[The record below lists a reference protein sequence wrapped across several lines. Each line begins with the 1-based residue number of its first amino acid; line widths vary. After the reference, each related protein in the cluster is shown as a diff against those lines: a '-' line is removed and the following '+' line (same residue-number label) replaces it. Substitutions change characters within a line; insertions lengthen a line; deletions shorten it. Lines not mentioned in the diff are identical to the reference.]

1 MTRLEKQMAFVE
13 EVDKIKLIGRQNY
26 LADGSRKENDA
37 EHSWHLALM
46 TMLLSEYS
54 NEEIDVL
61 KTMSMVLIHDIVEI
75 DAGDTYAYDYEAQLS
90 QREREEAAAD
100 RLFNILPEDQAK
112 MMRALW
118 EEFETCETPEAR
130 FAAAVDRV
138 QPAML
143 NSASGGISW
152 KEHGVTL
159 SHVLGRNSKTAIGS
173 ETLWEYE
180 KENYIYKNV
189 ENGLLPNDMADEVE

>member
-1 MTRLEKQMAFVE
+1 MTRLEKQMAFIE

-46 TMLLSEYS
+46 TLLLSEYS

-61 KTMSMVLIHDIVEI
+61 KTMGMVLIHDIVEI
-75 DAGDTYAYDYEAQLS
+75 DAGDTYAYDYEAQKT
-90 QREREEAAAD
+90 QKERELAAAD
-100 RLFNILPEDQAK
+100 RIFNILPEDQAK
-112 MMRALW
+112 KLRDLW
-118 EEFETCETPEAR
+118 DEFEAGETAEAR

-152 KEHGVTL
+152 KEHDVTL
-159 SHVLGRNSKTAIGS
+159 SKVLERNGKAALGS
-173 ETLWEYE
+173 EMLWEYE
-180 KENYIYKNV
+180 KEHFIMANV
-189 ENGLLPNDMADEVE
+189 DKGLLKNDLEDKD

>member
-1 MTRLEKQMAFVE
+1 MTRLEKQMAFIE

-46 TMLLSEYS
+46 TLLLSEYS

-61 KTMSMVLIHDIVEI
+61 KTMGMVLIHDIVEI
-75 DAGDTYAYDYEAQLS
+75 DAGDTYAYDYEAQKT
-90 QREREEAAAD
+90 QKERELAAAD
-100 RLFNILPEDQAK
+100 RIFNILPEDQAK
-112 MMRALW
+112 KLRALW
-118 EEFETCETPEAR
+118 DEFEAGETAEAR

-152 KEHGVTL
+152 KEHDVTL
-159 SHVLGRNSKTAIGS
+159 SKVLERNGKAALGS
-173 ETLWEYE
+173 EMLWEYE
-180 KENYIYKNV
+180 KEHFIMANV
-189 ENGLLPNDMADEVE
+189 DKGLLKNDMEDEG

>member
-1 MTRLEKQMAFVE
+1 MTRLEKQMAFIE

-61 KTMSMVLIHDIVEI
+61 KTMGMVLIHDIVEI
-75 DAGDTYAYDYEAQLS
+75 DAGDTYAYDYEAQKT
-90 QREREEAAAD
+90 QKERELAAAD
-100 RLFNILPEDQAK
+100 RIFNILPEDQAK
-112 MMRALW
+112 KLRALW
-118 EEFETCETPEAR
+118 DEFEAGETAEAR

-152 KEHGVTL
+152 KEHDVTL
-159 SHVLGRNSKTAIGS
+159 SKVLERNGKAALGS
-173 ETLWEYE
+173 EMLWEYE
-180 KENYIYKNV
+180 KEHFIMANV
-189 ENGLLPNDMADEVE
+189 DKGLLKNDMEDEG

>member
-1 MTRLEKQMAFVE
+1 MTRLEKQMAFIE

-46 TMLLSEYS
+46 TLLLSEYS

-61 KTMSMVLIHDIVEI
+61 KTMGMVLIHDIVEI
-75 DAGDTYAYDYEAQLS
+75 DAGDTYAYDYEAQKT
-90 QREREEAAAD
+90 QKERELAAAD
-100 RLFNILPEDQAK
+100 RIFNILPEDQAK
-112 MMRALW
+112 KLRDLW
-118 EEFETCETPEAR
+118 DEFEAGETAEAR

-152 KEHGVTL
+152 KEHDVTL
-159 SHVLGRNSKTAIGS
+159 SKVLERNGKAALGS
-173 ETLWEYE
+173 EMLWEYE
-180 KENYIYKNV
+180 KEHFIMANV
-189 ENGLLPNDMADEVE
+189 DKGLLKNDMEDEG

>member
-1 MTRLEKQMAFVE
+1 MTRLEKQMAFIE

-46 TMLLSEYS
+46 TMLLSEYA

-61 KTMSMVLIHDIVEI
+61 KTMSMVLIHDLVEI
-75 DAGDTYAYDYEAQLS
+75 DAGDTYAYDYEAQKTK
-90 QREREEAAAD
+90 REREEAAAE
-100 RLFNILPEDQAK
+100 RIFNILPEDQAK
-112 MMRALW
+112 KMRDLW
-118 EEFETCETPEAR
+118 EEFEAEETPEAR

-152 KEHGVTL
+152 KEHGVTM
-159 SHVLGRNSKTAIGS
+159 SHVLRRNGKAALGS
-173 ETLWEYE
+173 QVLWDYE

-189 ENGLLPNDMADEVE
+189 EKGLLIDDVTEKE

>member
-1 MTRLEKQMAFVE
+1 MTRLEKQMAFIE

-46 TMLLSEYS
+46 TLLLSEYS

-61 KTMSMVLIHDIVEI
+61 KTMGMVLIHDIVEI
-75 DAGDTYAYDYEAQLS
+75 DAGDTYAYDYEAQKT
-90 QREREEAAAD
+90 QKERELAAAD
-100 RLFNILPEDQAK
+100 RIFNILPEDQAK
-112 MMRALW
+112 KLRDLW
-118 EEFETCETPEAR
+118 DEFEAGETAEAR

-152 KEHGVTL
+152 KEHDVTL
-159 SHVLGRNSKTAIGS
+159 SKVLERNGKAALGS
-173 ETLWEYE
+173 EMLCEYE
-180 KENYIYKNV
+180 KEHFIMANV
-189 ENGLLPNDMADEVE
+189 DKGLLKNDLEDKD

>member
-1 MTRLEKQMAFVE
+1 MTRLEKQMAFIE

-61 KTMSMVLIHDIVEI
+61 KTMGMVLIHDIVEI
-75 DAGDTYAYDYEAQLS
+75 DAGDTYAYDYEAQKT
-90 QREREEAAAD
+90 QKERELAAAD
-100 RLFNILPEDQAK
+100 RIFNILPEDQAK
-112 MMRALW
+112 KLRALW
-118 EEFETCETPEAR
+118 DEFEAGETAEAR

-152 KEHGVTL
+152 KEHDVTL
-159 SHVLGRNSKTAIGS
+159 SKVLERNGKAALGS
-173 ETLWEYE
+173 EMLWEYE
-180 KENYIYKNV
+180 KEHFIMANV
-189 ENGLLPNDMADEVE
+189 EKGLLKNDLEDKD

>member
-1 MTRLEKQMAFVE
+1 MTRLEKQMAFIE

-61 KTMSMVLIHDIVEI
+61 KTMGMVLIHDIVEI
-75 DAGDTYAYDYEAQLS
+75 DAGDTYAYDYEAQKT
-90 QREREEAAAD
+90 QKERELAAAE
-100 RLFNILPEDQAK
+100 RIFNILPEDQAK
-112 MMRALW
+112 KLRALW
-118 EEFETCETPEAR
+118 DEFEAGETAEAR

-152 KEHGVTL
+152 KEHDVTL
-159 SHVLGRNSKTAIGS
+159 SNVMERNGKAALGS
-173 ETLWEYE
+173 EVLWEYV
-180 KENYIYKNV
+180 KEHFIMANV
-189 ENGLLPNDMADEVE
+189 EKGLLKNDLEDKD

>member
-1 MTRLEKQMAFVE
+1 MTRLEQQMAFIR
-13 EVDKIKLIGRQNY
+13 EVDKIKLIQRQNY
-26 LADGSRKENDA
+26 LADGSRRENDA

-46 TMLLSEYS
+46 TFLLSEHS
-54 NEEIDVL
+54 NEAIDVL

-75 DAGDTYAYDYEAQLS
+75 DAGDTYAYDYEAQKN

-100 RLFNILPEDQAK
+100 RLFNMLPEDQAVK
-112 MMRALW
+112 LRALW
-118 EEFETCETPEAR
+118 EEFEAGETPEAR

-143 NSASGGISW
+143 NSTSGGISW

-159 SHVLGRNSKTAIGS
+159 SDILRRNSRTADGS
-173 ETLWEYE
+173 RVLWDYV
-180 KENYIYKNV
+180 KEHFIDPNV
-189 ENGLLPNDMADEVE
+189 ENGLLIDDRQKED

>member
-1 MTRLEKQMAFVE
+1 MTRLEKQMAFIE

-61 KTMSMVLIHDIVEI
+61 KTMGMVLIHDIVEI
-75 DAGDTYAYDYEAQLS
+75 DAGDTYAYDYEAQKT
-90 QREREEAAAD
+90 QKERELAAAD
-100 RLFNILPEDQAK
+100 RIFNILPEDQAK
-112 MMRALW
+112 KLRALW
-118 EEFETCETPEAR
+118 DEFEAGETAEAR

-143 NSASGGISW
+143 NSVSGGISW
-152 KEHGVTL
+152 KEHDVTL
-159 SHVLGRNSKTAIGS
+159 SNVMERNGKAALGS
-173 ETLWEYE
+173 EVLWEYV
-180 KENYIYKNV
+180 KEHFIMANV
-189 ENGLLPNDMADEVE
+189 EKGLLKNDLEDKD